1 MHPTNQ
7 TLARLPFLLLVVL
20 LALLTSGCER
30 PSENHDE
37 VLAELDRRGISI
49 DLDGMKASTRTRS
62 YDGAYL
68 FDEIG
73 FFDNISDADL
83 KETLIHAAKSD
94 NFGLA
99 RVLEGL
105 DSTVQFN
112 ATELQESLDTSVR
125 RGSAALTAA
134 LLRHGARPGPETLFR
149 AAYANNYQQ
158 AESLLRYDTHFTG
171 EPNNEAV
178 RMAARLGN
186 LQTLKAFVESGKAPN
201 ELIYPA
207 LYFGALTEK
216 ADVVRYLVEWGVPVD
231 HPDSDGCTALHY
243 LAQDGLVED
252 VRYLVEQD
260 AAVNQTCRGK
270 ETPLKWAHY
279 GKNQPVIDYLLSVG
293 GTQE

>member
-1 MHPTNQ
+1 MNMLHRT
-7 TLARLPFLLLVVL
+7 TASLPSLLLMAL
-20 LALLTSGCER
+20 LAMLTSGCETPTDR
-30 PSENHDE
+30 RDQ
-37 VLAELDRRGISI
+37 VLAELAQRGISI
-49 DLDGMKASTRTRS
+49 DLEGLKASTRSRS

-73 FFDNISDADL
+73 FFDDITDADL
-83 KETLIHAAKSD
+83 KEILIHAAKSD

-99 RVLEGL
+99 RVLEDL
-105 DSTVQFN
+105 DSTVQFK
-112 ATELQESLDTSVR
+112 TMELQESLDTSVQ
-125 RGSAALTAA
+125 RGSAALTTV
-134 LLRHGARPGPETLFR
+134 LLRHGARPGSETLFR
-149 AAYANNYQQ
+149 AAYANSYQQ
-158 AESLLRYDTHFTG
+158 AESLLQYETHFTG

-186 LQTLKAFVESGKAPN
+186 LQTLKAFVESGKAPK

-252 VRYLVEQD
+252 VRYLVEQG

-293 GTQE
+293 ATQS